1 MPKIYLLRHAQS
13 EANEQGI
20 LAGPD
25 NSIKLTQKGIKQSKD
40 ATKALQKIEFTKI
53 YCSPISRCFETI
65 QPLTKMS
72 PDIEFEYHEDLREMD
87 YGKWNGQKLETL
99 SRKRDWKVIQTAPA
113 TFKFPD
119 GESFAQ
125 MRNRVQNFLTEVS
138 GQAGPI
144 LVISH
149 GDVIKMF
156 LTCTLNQPINTFQ
169 RFSITPASLSIIEYS
184 KANKSVISTNQRFS
198 KISISDRLSKFLPGG
213 ENA

>member
-1 MPKIYLLRHAQS
+1 MPKIYLLRHGQS

-25 NSIKLTQKGIKQSKD
+25 NSIKLTQRGIKQSKL
-40 ATKALQKIEFTKI
+40 AAKHLHKINFQKI
-53 YCSPISRCFETI
+53 YCSPISRCFETVE
-65 QPLTKMS
+65 PLTKIRS
-72 PDIEFEYHEDLREMD
+72 DIEFEYHEDLREMD

-99 SRKRDWKVIQTAPA
+99 SKKRDWKVIQTAPA
-113 TFKFPD
+113 SFKFPE

-156 LTCTLNQPINTFQ
+156 LNCTLNQPINTFQ
-169 RFSITPASLSIIEYS
+169 RFAITPASLSIIEYS
-184 KANKSVISTNQRFS
+184 KTSKSIISTNQRFS
-198 KISISDRLSKFLPGG
+198 QTSISDRLTKFLPGG